1 MNINNAKGFTL
12 TELMVIVSI
21 VLVLAAIAIPNYSS
35 SIARSEQA
43 EAKEKLAEIY
53 VKMMSF
59 EPSNALNGFED
70 ATLVGIG
77 FNPPDSPHYSYSL
90 STTTARFSARA
101 EGIVGRVLGDVWKVN
116 EVQKVPFDDDED
128 RFDQ

>member
-1 MNINNAKGFTL
+1 MNMNNTKGFSL
-12 TELMVIVSI
+12 IELMVIVSI
-21 VLVLAAIAIPNYSS
+21 VLVLAAIAIPNYAS

-59 EPSNALNGFED
+59 EPSNALSGFQG
-70 ATLVGIG
+70 ATLNNIG
-77 FNPPDSPHYSYSL
+77 FDSPDSPHYSYSL
-90 STTTARFSARA
+90 STTAGRFSARA
-101 EGIVGRVLGDVWKVN
+101 EGISGRVLGDVWKIN
-116 EVQKVPFDDDED
+116 EVKKVPFDTDKD